1 MSGFLWFVLFIIVI
15 GIFETFDGRIKAKDS
30 EKKKANP
37 FRNRIFNDHHEVSND
52 PLQAKGDKYERH
64 IGKRFEEKGDLV
76 IYNGFIRGIEDG
88 GVDLVAISPDA
99 KTINLI
105 QCKSWHTMTMEL
117 KHIKNIY
124 LKLQNHDLDFLRL
137 SIEYIQSHLD
147 TKKDLA
153 SIRELI
159 TSANHSLDQY
169 TIRKTLYIASEK
181 VVSLEVGQHL
191 TMIKP
196 NIFRYEDMK
205 IVVERI

>member
-1 MSGFLWFVLFIIVI
+1 
-15 GIFETFDGRIKAKDS
+15 
-30 EKKKANP
+30 
-37 FRNRIFNDHHEVSND
+37 
-52 PLQAKGDKYERH
+52 
-64 IGKRFEEKGDLV
+64 
-76 IYNGFIRGIEDG
+76 
-88 GVDLVAISPDA
+88 
-99 KTINLI
+99 
-105 QCKSWHTMTMEL
+105 MTMEL

-124 LKLQNHDLDFLRL
+124 LKLQNHDLDFLHL
-137 SIEYIQSHLD
+137 SIEYIQSHLN

-153 SIRELI
+153 SIREIL
-159 TSANHSLDQY
+159 TSTNQNLDQY